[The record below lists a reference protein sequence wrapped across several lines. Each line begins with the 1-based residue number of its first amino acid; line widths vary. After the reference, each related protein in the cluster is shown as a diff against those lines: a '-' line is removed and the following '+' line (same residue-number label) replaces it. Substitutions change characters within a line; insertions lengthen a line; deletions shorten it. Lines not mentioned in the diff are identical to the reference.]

1 METREEIYDEIVNY
15 PLPDHI
21 ITYRPYVQNSN
32 GHRNNRRTTFD
43 DLIYLN
49 LKELVPNMYLGLH
62 KNHSTDDIKR
72 WTELTKTYGNK
83 LNEQLQ
89 NYCNEKLNQ
98 VQQIEENTK
107 RTTKFDYKKV
117 KELPCDIQEQIHSY
131 LMPQTRL
138 IILEEKYK
146 NIKEDMKKW
155 KVEHLKQFL
164 KNVICDV
171 YEPKC
176 YEPYTLK
183 CLPDRVTIYK
193 SQTNKKQFIDEIFKL
208 YNLFKTA
215 VPKSYEK
222 YQYFW
227 NTALKLFTSIM
238 YVHKKVTKQ

>member
-1 METREEIYDEIVNY
+1 MEIREEIYNEIMNY
-15 PLPDHI
+15 PFPDHL
-21 ITYRPYVQNSN
+21 ITYRPYNPNSN
-32 GHRNNRRTTFD
+32 RINRRTTFD

-49 LKELVPNMYLGLH
+49 LKELVPNVYLGMH
-62 KNHSTDDIKR
+62 KNHDNEEIKR
-72 WTELTKTYGNK
+72 WIQLTKMYGNK

-89 NYCNEKLNQ
+89 YYCNEKLNQ

-107 RTTKFDYKKV
+107 RTAKFNYKKV
-117 KELPCDIQEQIHSY
+117 KELPCDIQEQIYSY
-131 LMPQTRL
+131 LMPETRL

-146 NIKEDMKKW
+146 NIKENMKKW

-176 YEPYTLK
+176 YEPYMIK

-193 SQTNKKQFIDEIFKL
+193 SHTNKKQFIDEIFKL

-215 VPKSYEK
+215 VPKNYEK

-238 YVHKKVTKQ
+238 YVHKKVTK